1 MSYTL
6 AAAATATGLSQTT
19 ILEAI
24 EDGRI
29 AATKD
34 ERGEWHLEPA
44 ELRQLHPPTA
54 ERNVGGEVAPP
65 LAALD
70 VDALGAQIEALLRQA
85 AQRLRQQADA
95 RRARDSGHDR
105 EHQTQLLPADEQM

>member
-19 ILEAI
+19 ILKAI

-34 ERGEWHLEPA
+34 EHGEWHLEPA
-44 ELRQLHPPTA
+44 ELRQLNPPSA
-54 ERNVGGEVAPP
+54 ERNGSGTTWPR
-65 LAALD
+65 
-70 VDALGAQIEALLRQA
+70 GCGK
-85 AQRLRQQADA
+85 
-95 RRARDSGHDR
+95 RA
-105 EHQTQLLPADEQM
+105 PADRRRR